1 MRFVLAVAV
10 RSINVAAERI
20 WTNRIIGGALM
31 KRLSLRAFV
40 LGLCVCLLA
49 LCLCGCGAALDK
61 NEIGLTE
68 EYDYAED
75 ESISSGSEKIG
86 ENSNRKVIEYIT
98 LDIETKTFDELVKG
112 IDEQISELGGYI
124 ESSDISGNGLDDEN
138 RRYAT
143 YKIRIPS
150 DKSKQFTGYISKN
163 SAITRKQIN
172 TEDVTLQYVDI
183 ESRIN
188 ALKEE
193 KKSLEGLLASANQL
207 SDVITVRDR
216 LTDVIAEIESYTSK
230 LRTLSNLVEYTTVTL
245 NVSEVQYVS
254 VGKPD
259 TVWQRI
265 ARNLKNGFIN
275 VWSFLKGAFVVII
288 SSLPYLLLIGA
299 VGGAVFGIVKI
310 AKKGKTKK
318 EKSKEE

>member
-1 MRFVLAVAV
+1 M
-10 RSINVAAERI
+10 
-20 WTNRIIGGALM
+20 
-31 KRLSLRAFV
+31 
-40 LGLCVCLLA
+40 
-49 LCLCGCGAALDK
+49 
-61 NEIGLTE
+61 
-68 EYDYAED
+68 
-75 ESISSGSEKIG
+75 
-86 ENSNRKVIEYIT
+86 
-98 LDIETKTFDELVKG
+98 
-112 IDEQISELGGYI
+112 
-124 ESSDISGNGLDDEN
+124 
-138 RRYAT
+138 
-143 YKIRIPS
+143 
-150 DKSKQFTGYISKN
+150 
-163 SAITRKQIN
+163 
-172 TEDVTLQYVDI
+172 
-183 ESRIN
+183 
-188 ALKEE
+188 KEE

-299 VGGAVFGIVKI
+299 VGGAVFGIAKI